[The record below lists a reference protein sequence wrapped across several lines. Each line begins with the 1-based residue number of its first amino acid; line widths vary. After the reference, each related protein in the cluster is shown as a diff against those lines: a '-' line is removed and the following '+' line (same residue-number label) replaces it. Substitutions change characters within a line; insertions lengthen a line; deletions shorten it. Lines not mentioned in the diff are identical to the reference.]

1 MKKVKFLSFI
11 LAATSVL
18 SSCASSDIFSL
29 KDAINFEV
37 KDIISIQFSES
48 VFHSSAWSVSSDTY
62 TYLDCDYIKVDFSI
76 KDEFYPKNSTNE
88 VNDNAYTL
96 FVTFDSSDT
105 QKNGETYIFYISY
118 SSLYMYFDGIDA
130 TYRSSD
136 PMPSSFIEEM
146 MGVD

>member
-29 KDAINFEV
+29 KDATNFEV

-48 VFHSSAWSVSSDTY
+48 VFHSSAWYVSSDTY
-62 TYLDCDYIKVDFSI
+62 SYIDCDYIKVDFSI
-76 KDEFYPKNSTNE
+76 EDEFYPKNLTNE
-88 VNDNAYTL
+88 VNDNAYQL

-105 QKNGETYIFYISY
+105 QKNSELDFYISY
-118 SSLYMYFDGIDA
+118 TSLYMYFDGIDA

-136 PMPSSFIEEM
+136 PMPSSFIKEM
-146 MGVD
+146 MRD